1 MLHGRRILELADTPE
16 NGEMD
21 IPAEPL
27 AVGSLDKAIAS
38 LYGRGGR
45 TAMQQISDSYGS
57 A

>member
-21 IPAEPL
+21 ISAEPL
-27 AVGSLDKAIAS
+27 AVGSLDKTVTG
-38 LYGRGGR
+38 LYGRSGR